1 MTINIQVELSET
13 DIDDIIGLILQTSNW
28 DQEYKLSVIDK
39 LRNK

>member
-1 MTINIQVELSET
+1 MTVGIQVELSET